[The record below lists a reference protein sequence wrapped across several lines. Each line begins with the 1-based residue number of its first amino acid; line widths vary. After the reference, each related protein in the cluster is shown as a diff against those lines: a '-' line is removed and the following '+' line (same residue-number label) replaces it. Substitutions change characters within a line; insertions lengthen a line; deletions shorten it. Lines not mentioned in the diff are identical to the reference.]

1 MPGSISTWP
10 GIRSGH
16 QNHSVPTLQ
25 YLLRA
30 RGHSVTVDGAF
41 GPDTE
46 AAVRAFKRARA

>member
-1 MPGSISTWP
+1 MPDSVSPWP

-30 RGHSVTVDGAF
+30 RGHSVTTASPLTGRSA
-41 GPDTE
+41 PIP
-46 AAVRAFKRARA
+46 KRP